1 MFLKKMSR
9 PLSKI
14 PVSIRVTVWFT
25 AVIIFLFS
33 IVLSSAIL
41 LEDRYINDSS
51 TEELVSAV
59 EKIYEDPDEFENFDD
74 GIYYIKYNENNEII
88 AGKIPKDF
96 DLTLAFSIEDINTY
110 QIENKKFLYYDTRL
124 KNTGDWIRGIYP
136 LSKFQNNI
144 SKIWNI
150 GFYYIAPFLIILVI
164 FIGYRIVKNAFK
176 PVKKISETALEIKK
190 SKNFSRRI
198 ELDNSE
204 DEIHK
209 MAYTFNEMLDTV
221 EETFIHEKQF
231 SSDVSHELRTPITV
245 ILAQSDYALDYVETL
260 DEAKESFEVINRQ
273 AKKMTNLINQIM
285 ELSKMERQN
294 KIEKDKINFSNIIL
308 QLLEDYRTLLENNNI
323 ELITNIE
330 KDLRIYGNKLMLER
344 LFVNLFTNA
353 MKFTKTTINVSLNR
367 INKEVILQIKDDG
380 IGITKEDQKYIWDR
394 FFQTSDSRNKDK
406 NKGSGLG
413 LSMVNRI
420 VQLHSG
426 TIELESEIDPVVIT
440 EPIIFTQEKDGKHV
454 LALPYDGFK
463 ISYTIDFNHSF
474 LKSQYFEINVNP
486 EEYIEKISRCRTF
499 AFDYEIDFLK
509 KNNLALGG
517 SLENAIVVGKDG
529 PLNPEGLRYPDEFVR
544 HKILDIIGDL
554 YVLGRP
560 LKAHVIAIKA
570 GHFVNAK
577 LTALIA
583 EKYLK

>member
-1 MFLKKMSR
+1 MFSKKMNKLISR
-9 PLSKI
+9 V
-14 PVSIRVTVWFT
+14 PVSIKVTAWFT
-25 AVIIFLFS
+25 AVIIFLFG
-33 IVLSSAIL
+33 IVLSSVIL
-41 LEDRYINDSS
+41 LEDRYINNTS

-59 EKIYEDPDEFENFDD
+59 EKIYENPDEFENFDD
-74 GIYYIKYNENNEII
+74 GIYYIKYNADNEII

-96 DLTLAFSIEDINTY
+96 DLALAFSIEDINTY

-190 SKNFSRRI
+190 SKTFSRRI

-420 VQLHSG
+420 VQLHLA
-426 TIELESEIDPVVIT
+426 TIDVESE
-440 EPIIFTQEKDGKHV
+440 
-454 LALPYDGFK
+454 
-463 ISYTIDFNHSF
+463 
-474 LKSQYFEINVNP
+474 
-486 EEYIEKISRCRTF
+486 
-499 AFDYEIDFLK
+499 
-509 KNNLALGG
+509 
-517 SLENAIVVGKDG
+517 VGKG
-529 PLNPEGLRYPDEFVR
+529 TCFIVKFP
-544 HKILDIIGDL
+544 I
-554 YVLGRP
+554 
-560 LKAHVIAIKA
+560 
-570 GHFVNAK
+570 
-577 LTALIA
+577 
-583 EKYLK
+583 

>member
-1 MFLKKMSR
+1 MFSKKMNKLISR
-9 PLSKI
+9 V
-14 PVSIRVTVWFT
+14 PVSIKVTAWFT
-25 AVIIFLFS
+25 AVIIFLFG
-33 IVLSSAIL
+33 IVLSSVIL
-41 LEDRYINDSS
+41 LEDRYINNTS

-59 EKIYEDPDEFENFDD
+59 EKIYENPDEFENFDD
-74 GIYYIKYNENNEII
+74 GIYYIKYNADNEII

-96 DLTLAFSIEDINTY
+96 DLALAFSIEDINTY

-209 MAYTFNEMLDTV
+209 MAYTFDEMLDTV

-420 VQLHSG
+420 VQLHLA
-426 TIELESEIDPVVIT
+426 TIDVESE
-440 EPIIFTQEKDGKHV
+440 
-454 LALPYDGFK
+454 
-463 ISYTIDFNHSF
+463 
-474 LKSQYFEINVNP
+474 
-486 EEYIEKISRCRTF
+486 
-499 AFDYEIDFLK
+499 
-509 KNNLALGG
+509 
-517 SLENAIVVGKDG
+517 VGKG
-529 PLNPEGLRYPDEFVR
+529 TCFIVKFP
-544 HKILDIIGDL
+544 I
-554 YVLGRP
+554 
-560 LKAHVIAIKA
+560 
-570 GHFVNAK
+570 
-577 LTALIA
+577 
-583 EKYLK
+583 

>member
-1 MFLKKMSR
+1 MFSKKRSKLISR
-9 PLSKI
+9 I

-33 IVLSSAIL
+33 IVLSSVIL
-41 LEDRYINDSS
+41 LEDRYINNTS

-74 GIYYIKYNENNEII
+74 GIYYIKYNKNNEII

-96 DLTLAFSIEDINTY
+96 DLALAFSIEDINTY

-136 LSKFQNNI
+136 LSRFQNDI
-144 SKIWNI
+144 SKMWDIL
-150 GFYYIAPFLIILVI
+150 FYYIAPL
-164 FIGYRIVKNAFK
+164 FIAFVAFVGYKIVKNAFK

-209 MAYTFNEMLDTV
+209 MASAFNEMLDTV

-231 SSDVSHELRTPITV
+231 STDVSHELRTPITV
-245 ILAQSDYALDYVETL
+245 ILAQSDYALDYIDTL

-285 ELSKMERQN
+285 ELSKIERQSE
-294 KIEKDKINFSNIIL
+294 IEKDKINFSNVIL
-308 QLLEDYRTLLENNNI
+308 QLLEDYRTLLENSNI

-344 LFVNLFTNA
+344 LFVNLFINA
-353 MKFTKTTINVSLNR
+353 MKFTKTTIIVSLNR
-367 INKEVILQIKDDG
+367 INREIILQIKDDG
-380 IGITKEDQKYIWDR
+380 VGIAKEEQKYIWDR
-394 FFQTSDSRNKDK
+394 FFQTSNSRNKDK

-413 LSMVNRI
+413 LSMVNKI
-420 VQLHSG
+420 VQLHSA
-426 TIELESEIDPVVIT
+426 TIEVESEIGKGACFIVRF
-440 EPIIFTQEKDGKHV
+440 PI
-454 LALPYDGFK
+454 
-463 ISYTIDFNHSF
+463 
-474 LKSQYFEINVNP
+474 
-486 EEYIEKISRCRTF
+486 
-499 AFDYEIDFLK
+499 
-509 KNNLALGG
+509 
-517 SLENAIVVGKDG
+517 
-529 PLNPEGLRYPDEFVR
+529 
-544 HKILDIIGDL
+544 
-554 YVLGRP
+554 
-560 LKAHVIAIKA
+560 
-570 GHFVNAK
+570 
-577 LTALIA
+577 
-583 EKYLK
+583 

>member
-1 MFLKKMSR
+1 MFSKKMNKLISR
-9 PLSKI
+9 V
-14 PVSIRVTVWFT
+14 PVSIKVTAWFT
-25 AVIIFLFS
+25 AVIIFLFG
-33 IVLSSAIL
+33 IVLSSVIL
-41 LEDRYINDSS
+41 LEDRYINNTS

-59 EKIYEDPDEFENFDD
+59 EKIYENHDEFENFDD
-74 GIYYIKYNENNEII
+74 GIYYIKYNADNEII

-96 DLTLAFSIEDINTY
+96 DLALAFSIEDINTY

-420 VQLHSG
+420 VQLHLA
-426 TIELESEIDPVVIT
+426 TIDVESE
-440 EPIIFTQEKDGKHV
+440 
-454 LALPYDGFK
+454 
-463 ISYTIDFNHSF
+463 
-474 LKSQYFEINVNP
+474 
-486 EEYIEKISRCRTF
+486 
-499 AFDYEIDFLK
+499 
-509 KNNLALGG
+509 
-517 SLENAIVVGKDG
+517 VGKG
-529 PLNPEGLRYPDEFVR
+529 TCFIVKFP
-544 HKILDIIGDL
+544 I
-554 YVLGRP
+554 
-560 LKAHVIAIKA
+560 
-570 GHFVNAK
+570 
-577 LTALIA
+577 
-583 EKYLK
+583 

>member
-136 LSKFQNNI
+136 LNRFQNDI
-144 SKIWNI
+144 SKMWDIV
-150 GFYYIAPFLIILVI
+150 FYYIAPL
-164 FIGYRIVKNAFK
+164 FIAFVAFVGYKIVKNAFK

-209 MAYTFNEMLDTV
+209 MASAFNEMLDTV

-245 ILAQSDYALDYVETL
+245 ILAQSDYALDYVDTL
-260 DEAKESFEVINRQ
+260 DEAMESFEVINRQ
-273 AKKMTNLINQIM
+273 AKKMTSLINQIM
-285 ELSKMERQN
+285 ELSKLERQN
-294 KIEKDKINFSNIIL
+294 EIEKERINFSNIIL
-308 QLLEDYRTLLENNNI
+308 QLLEDYRTLLENSNI

-330 KDLRIYGNKLMLER
+330 KDLRIYGNKLMIER
-344 LFVNLFTNA
+344 LFINLFTNA
-353 MKFTKTTINVSLNR
+353 MKFTKTTISVSLNR
-367 INKEVILQIKDDG
+367 INKEIILQIKDDG
-380 IGITKEDQKYIWDR
+380 VGIAKEEQKYIWDR
-394 FFQTSDSRNKDK
+394 FFQINNSRNKDK
-406 NKGSGLG
+406 NRGSGLG
-413 LSMVNRI
+413 LSMVNKI
-420 VQLHSG
+420 AQLHSA
-426 TIELESEIDPVVIT
+426 TIEVESEIGKGACFIVRF
-440 EPIIFTQEKDGKHV
+440 PI
-454 LALPYDGFK
+454 
-463 ISYTIDFNHSF
+463 
-474 LKSQYFEINVNP
+474 
-486 EEYIEKISRCRTF
+486 
-499 AFDYEIDFLK
+499 
-509 KNNLALGG
+509 
-517 SLENAIVVGKDG
+517 
-529 PLNPEGLRYPDEFVR
+529 
-544 HKILDIIGDL
+544 
-554 YVLGRP
+554 
-560 LKAHVIAIKA
+560 
-570 GHFVNAK
+570 
-577 LTALIA
+577 
-583 EKYLK
+583 

>member
-1 MFLKKMSR
+1 MFSKKMNKLISR
-9 PLSKI
+9 V
-14 PVSIRVTVWFT
+14 PVSIKVTAWFT
-25 AVIIFLFS
+25 AVIIFLFG
-33 IVLSSAIL
+33 IVLSSVIL
-41 LEDRYINDSS
+41 LEDRYISNTS

-59 EKIYEDPDEFENFDD
+59 EKIYENPDEFENFDD
-74 GIYYIKYNENNEII
+74 GIYYIKYNEDNEII

-136 LSKFQNNI
+136 LSKFQNDI

-353 MKFTKTTINVSLNR
+353 MKFTKTTITVSLNR

-380 IGITKEDQKYIWDR
+380 VGIAKEDQKYIWDR

-420 VQLHSG
+420 VQLHLA
-426 TIELESEIDPVVIT
+426 TIDVESE
-440 EPIIFTQEKDGKHV
+440 
-454 LALPYDGFK
+454 
-463 ISYTIDFNHSF
+463 
-474 LKSQYFEINVNP
+474 
-486 EEYIEKISRCRTF
+486 
-499 AFDYEIDFLK
+499 
-509 KNNLALGG
+509 
-517 SLENAIVVGKDG
+517 VGKG
-529 PLNPEGLRYPDEFVR
+529 ACFIVKFP
-544 HKILDIIGDL
+544 I
-554 YVLGRP
+554 
-560 LKAHVIAIKA
+560 
-570 GHFVNAK
+570 
-577 LTALIA
+577 
-583 EKYLK
+583 

>member
-1 MFLKKMSR
+1 MFSKKMNKLISR
-9 PLSKI
+9 V
-14 PVSIRVTVWFT
+14 PVSIKVTAWFT
-25 AVIIFLFS
+25 AVIIFLFG
-33 IVLSSAIL
+33 IVLSSVIL
-41 LEDRYINDSS
+41 LEDRYINNTS

-59 EKIYEDPDEFENFDD
+59 EKIYENPDEFENFDD
-74 GIYYIKYNENNEII
+74 GIYYIKYNADNEII

-96 DLTLAFSIEDINTY
+96 DLALAFSIEDINTY

-380 IGITKEDQKYIWDR
+380 IGITKEDQ
-394 FFQTSDSRNKDK
+394 N
-406 NKGSGLG
+406 
-413 LSMVNRI
+413 
-420 VQLHSG
+420 
-426 TIELESEIDPVVIT
+426 
-440 EPIIFTQEKDGKHV
+440 IFG
-454 LALPYDGFK
+454 
-463 ISYTIDFNHSF
+463 IDFF
-474 LKSQYFEINVNP
+474 KQVIQEI
-486 EEYIEKISRCRTF
+486 KIKIK
-499 AFDYEIDFLK
+499 E
-509 KNNLALGG
+509 
-517 SLENAIVVGKDG
+517 VV
-529 PLNPEGLRYPDEFVR
+529 
-544 HKILDIIGDL
+544 
-554 YVLGRP
+554 
-560 LKAHVIAIKA
+560 
-570 GHFVNAK
+570 
-577 LTALIA
+577 
-583 EKYLK
+583 

>member
-1 MFLKKMSR
+1 MFSKKMNKLISR
-9 PLSKI
+9 V
-14 PVSIRVTVWFT
+14 PVSIKVTAWFT
-25 AVIIFLFS
+25 AVIIFLFG
-33 IVLSSAIL
+33 IVLSSVIL
-41 LEDRYINDSS
+41 LEDRYINNTS

-59 EKIYEDPDEFENFDD
+59 EKIYENPDEFENFDD
-74 GIYYIKYNENNEII
+74 GIYYIKYNADNEII

-96 DLTLAFSIEDINTY
+96 DLALAFSIEDINTY

-420 VQLHSG
+420 VQLHLA
-426 TIELESEIDPVVIT
+426 TIDVESEVAKGTCFIVKF
-440 EPIIFTQEKDGKHV
+440 PI
-454 LALPYDGFK
+454 
-463 ISYTIDFNHSF
+463 
-474 LKSQYFEINVNP
+474 
-486 EEYIEKISRCRTF
+486 
-499 AFDYEIDFLK
+499 
-509 KNNLALGG
+509 
-517 SLENAIVVGKDG
+517 
-529 PLNPEGLRYPDEFVR
+529 
-544 HKILDIIGDL
+544 
-554 YVLGRP
+554 
-560 LKAHVIAIKA
+560 
-570 GHFVNAK
+570 
-577 LTALIA
+577 
-583 EKYLK
+583 

>member
-1 MFLKKMSR
+1 MFSKKMNKLISR
-9 PLSKI
+9 V
-14 PVSIRVTVWFT
+14 PVSIKVTAWFT
-25 AVIIFLFS
+25 AVIIFLFG
-33 IVLSSAIL
+33 IVLSSVIL
-41 LEDRYINDSS
+41 LEDRYINNTS

-59 EKIYEDPDEFENFDD
+59 EKIYENPDEFENFDD
-74 GIYYIKYNENNEII
+74 GIYYIKYNADNEII

-96 DLTLAFSIEDINTY
+96 DLALAFSIEDINTY

-144 SKIWNI
+144 SKILNI

-420 VQLHSG
+420 VQLHLA
-426 TIELESEIDPVVIT
+426 TIDVESE
-440 EPIIFTQEKDGKHV
+440 
-454 LALPYDGFK
+454 
-463 ISYTIDFNHSF
+463 
-474 LKSQYFEINVNP
+474 
-486 EEYIEKISRCRTF
+486 
-499 AFDYEIDFLK
+499 
-509 KNNLALGG
+509 
-517 SLENAIVVGKDG
+517 VGKG
-529 PLNPEGLRYPDEFVR
+529 TCFIVKFP
-544 HKILDIIGDL
+544 I
-554 YVLGRP
+554 
-560 LKAHVIAIKA
+560 
-570 GHFVNAK
+570 
-577 LTALIA
+577 
-583 EKYLK
+583 

>member
-1 MFLKKMSR
+1 MFSKKMNKLISR
-9 PLSKI
+9 V
-14 PVSIRVTVWFT
+14 PVSIKVTAWFT
-25 AVIIFLFS
+25 AVIIFLFG
-33 IVLSSAIL
+33 IVLSSVIL
-41 LEDRYINDSS
+41 LEDRYINNTS

-59 EKIYEDPDEFENFDD
+59 EKIYENPDEFENFDD
-74 GIYYIKYNENNEII
+74 GIYYIKYNADNEII

-96 DLTLAFSIEDINTY
+96 DLALAFSIEDINTY

-367 INKEVILQIKDDG
+367 INKEIILQIKDDG
-380 IGITKEDQKYIWDR
+380 VGIAKEEQKYIWDR

-420 VQLHSG
+420 VQLHLA
-426 TIELESEIDPVVIT
+426 TIDVESE
-440 EPIIFTQEKDGKHV
+440 
-454 LALPYDGFK
+454 
-463 ISYTIDFNHSF
+463 
-474 LKSQYFEINVNP
+474 
-486 EEYIEKISRCRTF
+486 
-499 AFDYEIDFLK
+499 
-509 KNNLALGG
+509 
-517 SLENAIVVGKDG
+517 VGKG
-529 PLNPEGLRYPDEFVR
+529 TCFIVKFP
-544 HKILDIIGDL
+544 I
-554 YVLGRP
+554 
-560 LKAHVIAIKA
+560 
-570 GHFVNAK
+570 
-577 LTALIA
+577 
-583 EKYLK
+583 